1 MVLQSLDQSL
11 RYFSDREHAFSFLL
25 AKPRE
30 SQPSSAKLAITAHNT
45 NRHCRVRVYAVA
57 NLFRNNCTT
66 NSQRDL
72 DSLILDSPVG
82 RALRWYRR
90 SHGLESSSGLLFFRH

>member
-30 SQPSSAKLAITAHNT
+30 SQPSSTKLAITAHNT

-57 NLFRNNCTT
+57 KQPFSKQLYDKLTT
-66 NSQRDL
+66 
-72 DSLILDSPVG
+72 
-82 RALRWYRR
+82 
-90 SHGLESSSGLLFFRH
+90 